1 MAQFE
6 QERAAVVAAIRGA
19 GDPDQ
24 AVQAATFAHERQ
36 YDGWHTLAGDVHDTA
51 AAAGG
56 AALVS
61 ALQSG
66 GADVSDYDDSDDD
79 DWVAAQQAPAAQGVQ
94 HHTGAMLATALAD
107 ALLLTSSGGNTT
119 GGSATTASGGGS
131 NATASLTTAGLES
144 AANDLY
150 DQWTGQSGASD
161 YAGQLVGD
169 WTATAWNLG
178 EQTAMGQ
185 VTTAVPTASATKTW
199 QTMGDDRVRPT
210 HEDADGQEVNA
221 SDPFTVG
228 GEELMYPCDSAGSLA
243 ETSGCRCSMEW
254 MFASGALATTAD
266 DLAMI
271 DL

>member
-1 MAQFE
+1 M
-6 QERAAVVAAIRGA
+6 
-19 GDPDQ
+19 
-24 AVQAATFAHERQ
+24 QAATFAHERQ
-36 YDGWHTLAGDVHDTA
+36 YDGWHSLAGDVHDTA

-56 AALVS
+56 AALIG

-79 DWVAAQQAPAAQGVQ
+79 DWVATQQAPAAQGVQ
-94 HHTGAMLATALAD
+94 KHTGQMLAAALAA
-107 ALLLTSSGGNTT
+107 ALLLGSS

-131 NATASLTTAGLES
+131 NATASPATAGLEA

-150 DQWTGQSGASD
+150 DQWTGVSGASD

-169 WTATAWNLG
+169 WTTTAWNLG

-185 VTTAVPTASATKTW
+185 ATADGTASATKTW

-210 HEDADGQEVNA
+210 HDDADGQEVNA
-221 SDPFTVG
+221 SDPFVVG
-228 GEELMYPCDSAGSLA
+228 GEELQYPCDSAGSLA

-254 MFASGALATTAD
+254 TFASGALATTAD
-266 DLAMI
+266 DLALI